1 MKNMVKFG
9 SGSASWGDNF
19 DPGIE
24 LCEKGDI
31 EYIGWD
37 HLAELT
43 MAILIRMR
51 QRNPKAGY
59 VPDMIEIMRLSL
71 PACMKRGIKS
81 ITNGGGANPEEGAK
95 EVLKA
100 AKDLGLKGVKIG
112 VVTGDE
118 LPLEKLEQ
126 LLAQGLKFPNR
137 DTGAP
142 DPREIRDKWVAASVY
157 IGSEGIIDCLKR
169 GANVVIAGRISDNAL
184 YVGPLM
190 YEFGW
195 DFKEPYWNRI
205 SAGVTA
211 GHIIECAGC
220 CTGNMTTQWRKVVD
234 HWRIG
239 YPICEFQENGDF
251 VVTKI
256 PGTGGVLNE
265 WTIKEHL
272 VYEVHDPHN
281 YLMPD
286 GIADFT
292 TLKVEEVGKERV
304 KVTGCSGKPRP
315 EKLKLSIAYE
325 DGWIGEGTFMVAG
338 PDTIEK
344 AKFCEKTIRERL
356 KMVNLQADELRVD
369 FLGINANYG
378 EAAKWPK
385 EDPNEIPV
393 RVAAKTRT
401 KEEAEKIRREVTHM
415 WTMGP
420 VGMEVSVPSSPR
432 RVINLWH
439 TLIPREQV
447 PWKAN
452 ILE

>member
-59 VPDMIEIMRLSL
+59 VPDMVEIMRLSL

-126 LLAQGLKFPNR
+126 LLDQGLKFPNR

-142 DPREIRDKWVAASVY
+142 DPREIRNKWVAASVY

-220 CTGNMTTQWRKVVD
+220 CTGNMTTQWRKVVVLKGAYTVVAAPD
-234 HWRIG
+234 GRIAVSPFANPG
-239 YPICEFQENGDF
+239 LASA
-251 VVTKI
+251 
-256 PGTGGVLNE
+256 GTGDVLAGAIAGLMAQRLTPFDAAVCGVFLHGKAGE
-265 WTIKEHL
+265 MVKMEL
-272 VYEVHDPHN
+272 GDAG
-281 YLMPD
+281 M
-286 GIADFT
+286 IASDLLPRLPLAIRQ
-292 TLKVEEVGKERV
+292 LK
-304 KVTGCSGKPRP
+304 
-315 EKLKLSIAYE
+315 
-325 DGWIGEGTFMVAG
+325 D
-338 PDTIEK
+338 
-344 AKFCEKTIRERL
+344 
-356 KMVNLQADELRVD
+356 N
-369 FLGINANYG
+369 
-378 EAAKWPK
+378 
-385 EDPNEIPV
+385 
-393 RVAAKTRT
+393 
-401 KEEAEKIRREVTHM
+401 
-415 WTMGP
+415 
-420 VGMEVSVPSSPR
+420 
-432 RVINLWH
+432 
-439 TLIPREQV
+439 
-447 PWKAN
+447 
-452 ILE
+452 